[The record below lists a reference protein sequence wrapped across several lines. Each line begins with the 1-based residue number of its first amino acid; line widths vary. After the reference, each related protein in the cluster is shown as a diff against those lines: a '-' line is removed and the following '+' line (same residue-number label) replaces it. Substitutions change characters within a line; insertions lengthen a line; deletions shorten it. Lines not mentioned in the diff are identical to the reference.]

1 MVDAGGL
8 AVAHPADQPCLAQLA
23 ACGALCN
30 DSSLYFN
37 AGAPRTDLIT
47 LLRQVHGWPS
57 WDLQL
62 CSRPPLWV
70 MGNITACICHVE
82 CHLMTFSMPCCAHV
96 RPSQAFRILA
106 EQARVHDLRPSAA
119 AARAPA
125 EKGVYQRVGEAT
137 EVALRVL
144 AEKVGLPGYAG
155 MPGALGGLPAQ
166 DRATFCNDH
175 WQREL
180 HKARRVFTA
189 ATVSTEAATDQPV
202 VSTVVVVGPPRCG
215 TTARVPV
222 GLRAP
227 AAARASARAW
237 RGRPP
242 LCARGRAHMLDA
254 PARQVSTL
262 EFSRDRKMMSVR
274 CRQGDRDVLF
284 VKGAPESVLACCTHV
299 RAPAP
304 ACLGHAGSGQ
314 VETRRP
320 SLPGPSRPLGST
332 LQCRSRLLQHG
343 VLMWTV

>member
-1 MVDAGGL
+1 
-8 AVAHPADQPCLAQLA
+8 
-23 ACGALCN
+23 
-30 DSSLYFN
+30 
-37 AGAPRTDLIT
+37 
-47 LLRQVHGWPS
+47 
-57 WDLQL
+57 
-62 CSRPPLWV
+62 
-70 MGNITACICHVE
+70 
-82 CHLMTFSMPCCAHV
+82 
-96 RPSQAFRILA
+96 
-106 EQARVHDLRPSAA
+106 
-119 AARAPA
+119 
-125 EKGVYQRVGEAT
+125 
-137 EVALRVL
+137 
-144 AEKVGLPGYAG
+144 
-155 MPGALGGLPAQ
+155 
-166 DRATFCNDH
+166 
-175 WQREL
+175 
-180 HKARRVFTA
+180 
-189 ATVSTEAATDQPV
+189 V